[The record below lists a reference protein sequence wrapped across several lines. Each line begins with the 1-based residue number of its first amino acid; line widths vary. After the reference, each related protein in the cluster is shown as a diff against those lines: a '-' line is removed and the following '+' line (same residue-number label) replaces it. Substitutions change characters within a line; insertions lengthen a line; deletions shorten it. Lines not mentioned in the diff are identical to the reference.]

1 MGIIDHLWDETLAGP
16 RPDSFPS
23 SAVAGATAVPKPLPV
38 TRSIT
43 IVRAGHRFHSP
54 DSTPS
59 SPVSAP
65 ESPLTPG
72 TPRSDWRRSLR
83 KPPAT
88 SAAAAAE
95 PRTPTVYDWV
105 VISSLDK

>member
-1 MGIIDHLWDETLAGP
+1 MGLLDNLWDETLAGP
-16 RPDSFPS
+16 RPESFLSSS
-23 SAVAGATAVPKPLPV
+23 SAAAAPKPLSV

-43 IVRAGHRFHSP
+43 IVRSGHRFHSP
-54 DSTPS
+54 DSAPS
-59 SPVSAP
+59 SPASAP
-65 ESPLTPG
+65 DSPLTPG

-88 SAAAAAE
+88 SAPTAE